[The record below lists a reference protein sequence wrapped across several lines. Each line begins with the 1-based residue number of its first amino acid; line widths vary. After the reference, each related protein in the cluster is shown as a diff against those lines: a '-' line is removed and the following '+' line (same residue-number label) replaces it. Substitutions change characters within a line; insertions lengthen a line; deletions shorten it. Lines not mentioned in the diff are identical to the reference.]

1 MAIIKGINRL
11 IMPAA
16 SKGMPEAISYVR
28 ELAWNTST
36 VDIVKVDNIEYFGTL
51 GGSDDSVT
59 SYMPGFPFYTQP
71 ILQATIL
78 TSSTILPVTNS
89 AGDHDPLKYW
99 YNPLYPEQIHAWVQ
113 IDLEIIQYTDINP
126 ANTSASG
133 YDEFVTIVAAPPAY
147 QYRGQFNSIVAGHTA
162 PTVINPVT
170 AGDVTDIEFDT
181 EAAVFTVKSKHI
193 LMQDQSGTYGADG
206 FQEMAITYVNSS
218 IPSDQVSIYETE
230 NGYINIP

>member
-1 MAIIKGINRL
+1 
-11 IMPAA
+11 
-16 SKGMPEAISYVR
+16 
-28 ELAWNTST
+28 
-36 VDIVKVDNIEYFGTL
+36 
-51 GGSDDSVT
+51 
-59 SYMPGFPFYTQP
+59 
-71 ILQATIL
+71 
-78 TSSTILPVTNS
+78 
-89 AGDHDPLKYW
+89 
-99 YNPLYPEQIHAWVQ
+99 
-113 IDLEIIQYTDINP
+113 
-126 ANTSASG
+126 
-133 YDEFVTIVAAPPAY
+133 
-147 QYRGQFNSIVAGHTA
+147 VAGHTA